1 MITSVSEPAEIE
13 TTTRAAAA
21 ARTRTAIADAA
32 RVMFASAGYGDT
44 SVRAIAAEAG
54 VDPALVI
61 RHFGSKEN
69 LFLDTVGFQGFFK
82 QAMDGPLEGIGQ
94 RLVTSLLSDEQ
105 DPTFSAYRAMLLASG
120 SEPVRDR
127 MAEAIHGMFVEP
139 LVPRL
144 SGPDKALRARLVAA
158 QLGGLIDAIAILGD
172 PIVAKADRKRL
183 ARLYGKAIQSLIT
196 DAK

>member
-1 MITSVSEPAEIE
+1 MIATVSEPAEIE
-13 TTTRAAAA
+13 PTSRAAAA

-44 SVRAIAAEAG
+44 SVRAIAAAAA

-69 LFLDTVGFQGFFK
+69 LFLETVGFHGFFK
-82 QAMDGPLEGIGQ
+82 QAMDGPLDGMGR
-94 RLVTSLLSDEQ
+94 RLVTSLLRDEH

-120 SEPVRDR
+120 SEPVRAR

-139 LVPRL
+139 LAPRL
-144 SGPDKALRARLVAA
+144 SGPDAALRARLVAA
-158 QLGGLIDAIAILGD
+158 QIAGLMDAIAILAD
-172 PIVAKADRKRL
+172 PVVAQADRKRL
-183 ARLYGKAIQSLIT
+183 ARLYGAAIQSLIT
-196 DAK
+196 DGK